1 MSAEGARDVERKGR
15 MRRAALSGAAV
26 TAGPAVAAVAAFG
39 YEAGLPWWGI
49 AAAGVLVAPPA
60 GWAGSRI
67 GRLRGLRDEVLEP
80 GEKALG
86 VYAVQPPYREH
97 LPPNAHEGPQYELRL
112 TTRHLEMWE
121 RAVLLWRHP
130 LPELRPCSPR
140 ARGCASSTTGARPG
154 RCSWDGTHRRCGTSP
169 GGTGPPEA
177 SSPRCGE
184 GPGSGLHTLS
194 PGPSAVQSGRRE
206 SNPRSQFGRLGLYH

>member
-1 MSAEGARDVERKGR
+1 MSEEGARDVGGKGR
-15 MRRAALSGAAV
+15 MRRATLSGAAV
-26 TAGPAVAAVAAFG
+26 TAAPAVAAVAALG

-49 AAAGVLVAPPA
+49 AAAGVLVAPLA

-97 LPPNAHEGPQYELRL
+97 LPPDAHEGPQYELRL
-112 TTRHLEMWE
+112 TSRHLEMWE

-130 LPELRPCSPR
+130 LPELRLLAEGPRLRVFHEGREAGTMLLGRNAQEVRDR
-140 ARGCASSTTGARPG
+140 ARRHGAS
-154 RCSWDGTHRRCGTSP
+154 
-169 GGTGPPEA
+169 
-177 SSPRCGE
+177 
-184 GPGSGLHTLS
+184 
-194 PGPSAVQSGRRE
+194 
-206 SNPRSQFGRLGLYH
+206 